1 MNTGL
6 HGIRTLGTWL
16 VRTLATRTV
25 GTDNKNTWH
34 KNKRTHGTKNN
45 DTWHKNN
52 RTFGTNCNMW
62 HKNGQGSGHSNTNRK
77 NTENLAQ
84 KEQLRNVVTLTVR
97 TLRI

>member
-16 VRTLATRTV
+16 VRTLASRTV

-45 DTWHKNN
+45 NTQHKNN
-52 RTFGTNCNMW
+52 RTFGTNNKNMW
-62 HKNGQGSGHSNTNRK
+62 HKNGEGSGHSNTNHK
-77 NTENLAQ
+77 NTENLA
-84 KEQLRNVVTLTVR
+84 
-97 TLRI
+97 